1 MSILDIIE
9 KDHKTVSFLFSR
21 LCETNNRAAKKRSEL
36 FDVLKEELEIHTHME
51 EAVFYPALK
60 EDAADLIQESLKE
73 HSIVEDLL
81 RELEVQPKNS
91 MEWMYKLAELR
102 INVEHHIHEE
112 EEEIFQ
118 LARKILDENEL
129 DQLGRAAQVDRA
141 ELFALK

>member
-1 MSILDIIE
+1 MSILDIIK
-9 KDHKTVSFLFSR
+9 KDHKTVSFLFTR
-21 LCETNNRAAKKRSEL
+21 LSETNNRAAKKRSEL

-60 EDAADLIQESLKE
+60 EDAADLIQESLRE

-81 RELEVQPKNS
+81 RELEIRPKNTS
-91 MEWMYKLAELR
+91 EWMYKLAELR
-102 INVEHHIHEE
+102 INVEHHINEE
-112 EEEIFQ
+112 EQEIFQ

-129 DQLGRAAQVDRA
+129 DQLGKAAQVDRA

>member
-9 KDHKTVSFLFSR
+9 KDHKTVSFLFRR
-21 LCETNNRAAKKRSEL
+21 LSETDNRAAKKRSEL

-60 EDAADLIQESLKE
+60 NDAADFVEESLKE
-73 HSIVEDLL
+73 HSKVEDLL

-91 MEWMYKLAELR
+91 TEWMYKLAELK

-112 EEEIFQ
+112 EQQMFQ
-118 LARKILDENEL
+118 LARKIMDENEL